1 VFKLIPLHDHID
13 MSQYR
18 YATKLSS
25 GIDLRANLLGMNLD
39 PPGEL
44 LVWINQPTT
53 ISTGLTCK
61 FERTDIEAQVR
72 SRGGLAAKH
81 GIFVLNSPGTIDA
94 DYEGEIKVILCN
106 TTNVPFKIIHGDR
119 IAQLVI
125 VPIIRIEE
133 YMSDTYRGDGHF
145 SSTGIS

>member
-1 VFKLIPLHDHID
+1 

-25 GIDLRANLLGMNLD
+25 GIDLRANLLGMELE

-44 LVWINQPTT
+44 LVWINQP
-53 ISTGLTCK
+53 IVVPTGLTCQ
-61 FERTDIEAQVR
+61 FRNRDIEAQVR

-81 GIFVLNSPGTIDA
+81 GVFVLNSPGTIDA
-94 DYEGEIKVILCN
+94 DYEGEIKIILCN
-106 TTNVPFKIIHGDR
+106 TMNVPFKIKHGDR

-125 VPIIRIEE
+125 APIIRIPE
-133 YMSDTYRGDGHF
+133 YMSDRYRGEGHL